1 MPIFS
6 KKYIKTD
13 FSKFKCRMVVL
24 GNRWVNIHVFD
35 NFASIGQ
42 IDTVKFIL
50 SICAAEDMD
59 MVAMDVKEAFLTT
72 KVNRLRKRRSVLDP
86 PPPDETYYVR
96 RPPGT
101 KDSEMPY
108 LMKPKAFIY
117 GHPRA
122 NPEFNADL
130 HEVLTDLGFLPT
142 NYDSNVY
149 VLNNDIGKAILARA
163 VDDMPMCYTGG
174 QAMLDVVL

>member
-1 MPIFS
+1 MSIFS
-6 KKYIKTD
+6 KKYVGTN
-13 FSKFKCRMVVL
+13 FSKLKCRMVVL
-24 GNRWVNIHVFD
+24 DNRWVNTHGFD
-35 NFASIGQ
+35 NFASMVK

-59 MVAMDVKEAFLTT
+59 MIAMDVKEAFLTAR
-72 KVNRLRKRRSVLDP
+72 VNRSRKPRSVLDP
-86 PPPDETYYVR
+86 SPPDETYYVR

-108 LMKPKAFIY
+108 IMAPKGFIY

-130 HEVLTDLGFLPT
+130 HEVLIDLGFVPT

-149 VLNNDIGKAILARA
+149 VLDIDLVKQSWRERSMICLCATLA
-163 VDDMPMCYTGG
+163 
-174 QAMLDVVL
+174 AM